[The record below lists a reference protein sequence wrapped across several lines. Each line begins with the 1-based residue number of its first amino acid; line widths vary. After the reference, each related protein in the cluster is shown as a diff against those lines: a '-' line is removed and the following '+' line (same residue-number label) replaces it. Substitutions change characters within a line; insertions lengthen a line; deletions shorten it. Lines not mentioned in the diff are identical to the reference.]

1 MVLTTILV
9 VLALPVAVLA
19 CRDLLA
25 HRPRRE
31 LSSTFV
37 APADIASGIAAV
49 AALLTVYY
57 ARATVSEARRSRNE
71 ASSAHT
77 DEMNRAA
84 QLLQATITAHERE
97 MAERAEALARE
108 LWLQRLT
115 QLGKVQELL
124 GDAVEAARSE
134 IGRREAGS
142 PMIASIGS
150 TLLSSALLRVEA
162 AVVILTRLGG
172 PALPDIRQ
180 MTEKGRDAGASLYEV
195 EAEAVRAI
203 AATRFLAETDDKF
216 RRPDEPGL

>member
-1 MVLTTILV
+1 
-9 VLALPVAVLA
+9 
-19 CRDLLA
+19 
-25 HRPRRE
+25 
-31 LSSTFV
+31 
-37 APADIASGIAAV
+37 
-49 AALLTVYY
+49 
-57 ARATVSEARRSRNE
+57 
-71 ASSAHT
+71 
-77 DEMNRAA
+77 MNRAA

-134 IGRREAGS
+134 IGRREVGS
-142 PMIASIGS
+142 PMIAGIGS
-150 TLLSSALLRVEA
+150 TLLSSALLRVDA

-180 MTEKGRDAGASLYEV
+180 MAEKGRDAGASLYEV

-203 AATRFLAETDDKF
+203 AATRFLAETDDMF